1 MLFRSLVRGE
11 SLSITIARTHPC
23 ISVFVYFNSVRPGS
37 VYYNVDKQKEAWRDL

>member
-11 SLSITIARTHPC
+11 SLSITIARTNPC
-23 ISVFVYFNSVRPGS
+23 IVVYFNSVRPES